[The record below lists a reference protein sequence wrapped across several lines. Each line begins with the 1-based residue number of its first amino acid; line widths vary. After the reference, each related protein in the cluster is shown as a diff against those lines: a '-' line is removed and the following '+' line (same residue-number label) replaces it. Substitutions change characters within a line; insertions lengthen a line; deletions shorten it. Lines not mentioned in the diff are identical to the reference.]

1 MFGICR
7 IEYLENIYR
16 FQDSKDPKMHKKL
29 PQFAFY
35 NYKTK
40 NFILEDYN
48 NFKSYSDLQIW
59 SKQQLADLSS
69 VKRRLNR
76 QRSKSEGSS

>member
-7 IEYLENIYR
+7 IEYFENIYR
-16 FQDSKDPKMHKKL
+16 FQNSMDPKMHKKL

-48 NFKSYSDLQIW
+48 YFKSYSDLQIW
-59 SKQQLADLSS
+59 SKQQLEKELNQ
-69 VKRRLNR
+69 KR
-76 QRSKSEGSS
+76 QKDET